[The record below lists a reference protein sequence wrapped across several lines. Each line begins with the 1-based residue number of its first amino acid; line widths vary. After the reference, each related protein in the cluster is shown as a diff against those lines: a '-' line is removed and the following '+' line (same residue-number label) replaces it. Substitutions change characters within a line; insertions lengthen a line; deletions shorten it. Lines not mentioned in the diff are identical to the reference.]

1 MLSYASA
8 YKMCVP
14 TLSKLLNATAR
25 SRRAGRRACRLPD
38 QLAWETLPGSARE
51 GVSSYVY
58 FVFIKDFGNEVD
70 RSADAYYRKKIENFY
85 HLKMSCSDR
94 PFRAAEPILAYT
106 EKSLLI
112 VQGNFSRPPQ

>member
-25 SRRAGRRACRLPD
+25 SRRAGPRACRLPD

-51 GVSSYVY
+51 GV
-58 FVFIKDFGNEVD
+58 
-70 RSADAYYRKKIENFY
+70 
-85 HLKMSCSDR
+85 
-94 PFRAAEPILAYT
+94 
-106 EKSLLI
+106 
-112 VQGNFSRPPQ
+112 

>member
-25 SRRAGRRACRLPD
+25 SRRAGPRACRLPD

-51 GVSSYVY
+51 GVSSY
-58 FVFIKDFGNEVD
+58 D
-70 RSADAYYRKKIENFY
+70 
-85 HLKMSCSDR
+85 
-94 PFRAAEPILAYT
+94 PAALSVLFT
-106 EKSLLI
+106 LI
-112 VQGNFSRPPQ
+112 D

>member
-25 SRRAGRRACRLPD
+25 SRRAGPRACRLPD

-51 GVSSYVY
+51 GVSSY
-58 FVFIKDFGNEVD
+58 I
-70 RSADAYYRKKIENFY
+70 RSSPRHE
-85 HLKMSCSDR
+85 
-94 PFRAAEPILAYT
+94 
-106 EKSLLI
+106 EKSGKCETHNGCDCAQLPCCFMSSSHTTHVVL
-112 VQGNFSRPPQ
+112 VLRA

>member
-25 SRRAGRRACRLPD
+25 SRRAGPRACRLPD

-51 GVSSYVY
+51 GVSSYQHIQQDNKLVIGVRY
-58 FVFIKDFGNEVD
+58 VTYIRFRTMEKAWGDVSGLTPLATPGIIWGCRSLARGARGGTVSEV
-70 RSADAYYRKKIENFY
+70 
-85 HLKMSCSDR
+85 
-94 PFRAAEPILAYT
+94 AA
-106 EKSLLI
+106 
-112 VQGNFSRPPQ
+112 

>member
-25 SRRAGRRACRLPD
+25 SRRAGPRACRLPD

-51 GVSSYVY
+51 GVSSY
-58 FVFIKDFGNEVD
+58 KGE
-70 RSADAYYRKKIENFY
+70 A
-85 HLKMSCSDR
+85 
-94 PFRAAEPILAYT
+94 RAAAITALPESNPQLWLNYRNDLRDVEAFN
-106 EKSLLI
+106 
-112 VQGNFSRPPQ
+112 NFSRISERYPL

>member
-25 SRRAGRRACRLPD
+25 SRRAGPRACRLPD

-51 GVSSYVY
+51 GVSSYTTAGKDSQMGSKLLTAVEDVWRRSGGTGDFVY
-58 FVFIKDFGNEVD
+58 LF
-70 RSADAYYRKKIENFY
+70 
-85 HLKMSCSDR
+85 
-94 PFRAAEPILAYT
+94 AEL
-106 EKSLLI
+106 EKFLELTRTA
-112 VQGNFSRPPQ
+112 QGPM

>member
-25 SRRAGRRACRLPD
+25 SRRAGPRACRLPD

-51 GVSSYVY
+51 GVSSYTEGYPRKTRVQH
-58 FVFIKDFGNEVD
+58 VPDRRRIGGD
-70 RSADAYYRKKIENFY
+70 RSSGCEPSRSY
-85 HLKMSCSDR
+85 SDGYPITR
-94 PFRAAEPILAYT
+94 HIRA
-106 EKSLLI
+106 
-112 VQGNFSRPPQ
+112 GG

>member
-25 SRRAGRRACRLPD
+25 SRRAGPRACRLPD

-51 GVSSYVY
+51 GVSSYY
-58 FVFIKDFGNEVD
+58 H
-70 RSADAYYRKKIENFY
+70 DAVASQFD
-85 HLKMSCSDR
+85 SDLLDQ
-94 PFRAAEPILAYT
+94 PDLGPKSVPAPEQIGILVGEICYNLRA
-106 EKSLLI
+106 SLD
-112 VQGNFSRPPQ
+112 

>member
-25 SRRAGRRACRLPD
+25 SRRAGPRACRLPD

-51 GVSSYVY
+51 GVSSYDEEGRWVIDSQ
-58 FVFIKDFGNEVD
+58 FFENRMEELSQTQLSLEQCKHLIRTRPDLFRDD
-70 RSADAYYRKKIENFY
+70 RRK
-85 HLKMSCSDR
+85 R
-94 PFRAAEPILAYT
+94 
-106 EKSLLI
+106 
-112 VQGNFSRPPQ
+112 